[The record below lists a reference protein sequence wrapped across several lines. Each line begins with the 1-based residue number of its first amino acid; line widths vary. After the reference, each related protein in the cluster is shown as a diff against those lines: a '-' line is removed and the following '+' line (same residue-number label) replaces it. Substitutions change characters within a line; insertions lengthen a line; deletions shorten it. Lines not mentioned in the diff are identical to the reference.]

1 VIAGKARANAK
12 LYSQALGET
21 GGKKSNG
28 MSYVSSHDSI
38 LTIQTVA
45 ERISLRAFH
54 YVPPQKIQ
62 KILHEKIEI
71 SPSFTRQ
78 NIEQT

>member
-1 VIAGKARANAK
+1 
-12 LYSQALGET
+12 
-21 GGKKSNG
+21 
-28 MSYVSSHDSI
+28 MFI
-38 LTIQTVA
+38 LPSA
-45 ERISLRAFH
+45 SH

-78 NIEQT
+78 NIEQTLLIYAYKT